1 MYFAPKEITLKDGR
15 KAILRSVE
23 PGDAEEMVA
32 YLVATAGETEFVM
45 NYPEEREGLTTEKEA
60 ELLDRLAQSP
70 DVLMLTC
77 RVDGE
82 LAGNC
87 ALHLKNKEKTRHR
100 GSVAIALCRKF
111 WGLGLGTAML
121 SELID
126 AGRRLGLAQIE
137 LDYVEGNVRG
147 RRLYEKLGFV
157 ETGRIPD
164 GFRWRDGSS
173 HADVFMVRKL

>member
-1 MYFAPKEITLKDGR
+1 MYFAPKEILLKDGR
-15 KAILRSVE
+15 TAVLCSVRPE
-23 PGDAEEMVA
+23 DAEEMVA

-45 NYPEEREGLTTEKEA
+45 NYPEERAALTVEKEA
-60 ELLDRLAQSP
+60 EMLDRLAQSP

-77 RVDGE
+77 RVEGK

-100 GSVAIALCRKF
+100 GSVAIALYQAY

-126 AGRRLGLAQIE
+126 AARGLGLAQLE

-164 GFRWRDGSS
+164 GFRFRDGSS
-173 HADVFMVRKL
+173 HADVLMVLRL